1 MSSLFGRITATAGLC
16 VLLAGVHASSVL
28 PAPGSSAAPSVVVS
42 AALQNRVQAEGTARV
57 LVELRLG
64 RGAFVSEG
72 RLDRATAAAQR
83 RDIKDKETRV
93 LARLGSKQHRVTRR
107 FSTVPLVAL
116 EVGSDALR
124 ELENAD
130 GLVDRVVEDDI
141 VYPSLGTSVPLVQ
154 GDRLWAQGYD
164 GTGEVVAVLDTGV
177 DSSHP
182 FLSGKVVEEACYSSN
197 VSPQSTTLCPNG
209 QEEQVGSG
217 AGVNCSLALFGCD
230 HGTHVAG
237 IAAGYGA
244 PAGRTFSGVAKGA
257 SVMAIQV
264 FSRFDRFQDCGFFAP
279 CVAGWSSDVIA
290 GLERVYLLRDQ
301 YSFASAN
308 MSLGEGSFSSTCD
321 LQPYKPIID
330 NLRSV
335 GIASVVASGND
346 GSANAMSAPA
356 CISSAVSV
364 ASTTKT
370 DGVSY
375 FSNVTPFLSL
385 FAPGDPIQSS
395 VPGGG
400 YASFQGTSMAAPH
413 VAGAWAA
420 LKQAAPSA
428 SVDTVLAALQQSGKP
443 ITDFR
448 NGVTKPRIQLLGA
461 LARLLPEMPLIES
474 VTPSSGGL
482 GEQLTVT
489 VTGLNF
495 GSGTS
500 VSFGAG
506 VTVGQTSTVSATE
519 LTAKVVIATNAALG
533 ARDVT
538 VVNTSGES
546 TTLSG
551 GFLVTPPPPSLSLRY
566 EGKLRDR
573 VGKGNGMPP
582 VDGALDATFKVTV
595 EAGSGARTVTQLE
608 LSTFSG
614 SGRWDTI
621 ASSAPWILGAAA
633 GLDSPLL
640 NTSNGSV
647 SFATNDGQSFYLFAG
662 DTAPSQFNAGA
673 QLRLRAV
680 MADGSST
687 TVETTLSAPPTL
699 SAVSPQQALRGQTLS
714 VTVTGSNFQS
724 GATVSFGAGTNVT
737 ATSVGSPTSLTATV
751 VIDANATP
759 GTRDVTVIN
768 PSGSGATLTAGFTIT
783 AVPAAT
789 LTLRYEGKLR
799 DKVGKGNGLTAPDGS
814 LDATFK
820 VTVEPG
826 SGPRTV
832 TQLELWA
839 LVGTNRWD
847 TVRATPQWILGTTTG
862 LDSALLNN
870 TSNDSVS
877 FATNDGQTFY
887 VFAGD
892 PSNAFPAGTQL
903 RLLARFADGTTA
915 TADTTIP

>member
-1 MSSLFGRITATAGLC
+1 VTTAGVC
-16 VLLAGVHASSVL
+16 VLVAGVHAASVL
-28 PAPGSSAAPSVVVS
+28 PAPGSSAASSVLVS
-42 AALQNRVQAEGTARV
+42 TALQNRVQAEGSARV

-83 RDIKDKETRV
+83 RDIKDKEARV
-93 LARLGSKQHRVTRR
+93 LARLAAKQHRVTRR
-107 FSTVPLVAL
+107 FATIPFVAL
-116 EVGSDALR
+116 EVGSDALS
-124 ELENAD
+124 ELQNES
-130 GLVDRVVEDDI
+130 GLVSRVVEDDI

-154 GDRLWAQGYD
+154 GDRLWAQGFD
-164 GTGEVVAVLDTGV
+164 GAGQVVAVLDTGV

-182 FLSGKVVEEACYSSN
+182 FLAGKVVEEACFSSN

-209 QEEQVGSG
+209 QEEQFGPG
-217 AGVNCSLALFGCD
+217 AGVNCPLSFFGCD

-237 IAAGYGA
+237 IAAGNGA
-244 PAGRTFSGVAKGA
+244 PAGQTFSGVAKGA
-257 SVMAIQV
+257 SLMAIQV
-264 FSRFDRFQDCGFFAP
+264 FSRFNRFQDCGFFAP

-308 MSLGEGSFSSTCD
+308 MSLGEGSFSTTCD

-420 LKQAAPSA
+420 LKQAAPNA
-428 SVDTVLAALQQSGKP
+428 SVDTILAALQQSGKP

-448 NGVTKPRIQLLGA
+448 NGVVKPRIQLLGA
-461 LARLLPEMPLIES
+461 LARLLPDSPFVEA
-474 VTPSSGGL
+474 VTPNTGGL
-482 GEQLTVT
+482 GERLTVT
-489 VTGLNF
+489 VTGTNF
-495 GSGTS
+495 ASGAN
-500 VSFGAG
+500 VDFGAG
-506 VTVGQTSTVSATE
+506 VVVEQTSTVSATQ
-519 LTAKVVIATNAALG
+519 LTATISIDDNATIG

-538 VVNTSGES
+538 VENPSGAS
-546 TTLSG
+546 ATLPDA
-551 GFLVTPPPPSLSLRY
+551 FLITPPPATLTLRY
-566 EGKLRDR
+566 EGKLRDK
-573 VGKGNGMPP
+573 VGKGNGQNSG
-582 VDGALDATFKVTV
+582 DGALDATFKVTV
-595 EAGSGARTVTQLE
+595 EPGSGPRTVTQLQ
-608 LSTFSG
+608 LSIVNG
-614 SGRWDTI
+614 SGGWDTI
-621 ASSAPWILGAAA
+621 ASTPQWSLGAAA
-633 GLDSPLL
+633 TLDSALL
-640 NTSNGSV
+640 NTGTGAV

-662 DTAPSQFNAGA
+662 DPTPSPFTANTQV
-673 QLRLRAV
+673 RLRTV

-687 TVETTLSAPPTL
+687 TTDITLGAAPTVT
-699 SAVSPQQALRGQTLS
+699 AVSPQQAVRGQTLN
-714 VTVTGSNFQS
+714 VTVTGSSFQT
-724 GATVSFGAGTNVT
+724 GATVSLGPGTTVT
-737 ATSVGSPTSLTATV
+737 ATTVNSPTSLTATLT
-751 VIDANATP
+751 IDANAAP
-759 GTRDVTVIN
+759 GTRDVVVTN
-768 PSGSGATLTAGFTIT
+768 PGGSGAVLTAGFTIT

-799 DKVGKGNGLTAPDGS
+799 DKVGKGNGLTAPDGA
-814 LDATFK
+814 LDATFR

-832 TQLELWA
+832 TQLDLSA

-847 TVRATPQWILGTTTG
+847 TLRATPQWILGTTTG
-862 LDSALLNN
+862 LDTALLNN

-903 RLLARFADGTTA
+903 RLTARFADGTVS

>member
-1 MSSLFGRITATAGLC
+1 MSSLVGRIAATAGLC
-16 VLLAGVHASSVL
+16 VVLAGVQASAVL
-28 PAPGSSAAPSVVVS
+28 PSAGSSAAPAVLVS
-42 AALQNRVQAEGTARV
+42 AGLQSRVQAEGTARV
-57 LVELRLG
+57 LVELRLA

-72 RLDRATAAAQR
+72 RLDRGTATAQR

-93 LARLGSKQHRVTRR
+93 LARLDSKQHRVTRR

-116 EVGSDALR
+116 EVGPDALS
-124 ELENAD
+124 ELKAAP
-130 GLVDRVVEDDI
+130 GLVYRVVEDDV

-154 GDRLWAQGYD
+154 GDRLWAQGFD

-177 DSSHP
+177 DSGHP

-209 QEEQVGSG
+209 QEEQVGPG
-217 AGVNCSLALFGCD
+217 AGVNCPLALFGCD

-237 IAAGYGA
+237 IAAGNGA

-301 YSFASAN
+301 HSFASAN

-346 GSANAMSAPA
+346 GSPSSMSAPA

-420 LKQAAPSA
+420 LKQAAPDA

-448 NGVTKPRIQLLGA
+448 NGVTKPRIQLLAA
-461 LARLLPEMPLIES
+461 LARLLPEKPFLEA
-474 VTPSSGGL
+474 VTPNSGGV
-482 GEQLTVT
+482 GEQLAVT

-495 GSGTS
+495 GPGTS

-506 VTVGQTSTVSATE
+506 VTVQQTSTVSATE
-519 LTAKVVIATNAALG
+519 LTATVAIAADATLG

-538 VVNTSGES
+538 VVNA
-546 TTLSG
+546 
-551 GFLVTPPPPSLSLRY
+551 VR
-566 EGKLRDR
+566 GKRNL
-573 VGKGNGMPP
+573 
-582 VDGALDATFKVTV
+582 
-595 EAGSGARTVTQLE
+595 AGCVPGH
-608 LSTFSG
+608 
-614 SGRWDTI
+614 
-621 ASSAPWILGAAA
+621 AAA
-633 GLDSPLL
+633 
-640 NTSNGSV
+640 
-647 SFATNDGQSFYLFAG
+647 
-662 DTAPSQFNAGA
+662 
-673 QLRLRAV
+673 AV
-680 MADGSST
+680 
-687 TVETTLSAPPTL
+687 V
-699 SAVSPQQALRGQTLS
+699 VVALRGQ
-714 VTVTGSNFQS
+714 
-724 GATVSFGAGTNVT
+724 AAR
-737 ATSVGSPTSLTATV
+737 
-751 VIDANATP
+751 P
-759 GTRDVTVIN
+759 GR
-768 PSGSGATLTAGFTIT
+768 
-783 AVPAAT
+783 
-789 LTLRYEGKLR
+789 EGKR
-799 DKVGKGNGLTAPDGS
+799 
-814 LDATFK
+814 DATRRRRPRRDLQGHRRGRQRR
-820 VTVEPG
+820 THRHPTRAHSTHRRRPLG
-826 SGPRTV
+826 HDRNQRPLDPRHRPRTRQPPPQHQQRKR
-832 TQLELWA
+832 QLRHQRRPKL
-839 LVGTNRWD
+839 LPVR
-847 TVRATPQWILGTTTG
+847 RATPHQANSPPAPKS
-862 LDSALLNN
+862 DSA
-870 TSNDSVS
+870 
-877 FATNDGQTFY
+877 
-887 VFAGD
+887 
-892 PSNAFPAGTQL
+892 P
-903 RLLARFADGTTA
+903 
-915 TADTTIP
+915 